1 MVFFRLSAG
10 IVIYMKDHEF
20 EASPGYTATLSQR
33 QTDKQIDLGS
43 SVRHLDSHYP
53 IFEDFLKL
61 GTWPLFPLWTII
73 AFRYN

>member
-1 MVFFRLSAG
+1 MLSPG

-43 SVRHLDSHYP
+43 
-53 IFEDFLKL
+53 
-61 GTWPLFPLWTII
+61 
-73 AFRYN
+73 